1 MRGIEQRNQEIKDTH
16 AKFWDAAHKASTDE
30 QGIIDMDEF
39 EAQMQQYDR
48 VMMQMAKERDRALLR
63 FFGICLLLIV
73 ACIVAIIAVNT
84 GLPQGI
90 Y

>member
-1 MRGIEQRNQEIKDTH
+1 
-16 AKFWDAAHKASTDE
+16 
-30 QGIIDMDEF
+30 
-39 EAQMQQYDR
+39 
-48 VMMQMAKERDRALLR
+48 MMQMAKERDRALLR